1 MQSLCKSFHYSLG
14 ITALFIASTISAS
27 GSALQ
32 HRVEDLAYGQA
43 LFHYFQQE
51 ELPAIIQLLVAKQG
65 SRTQTQIEE
74 SELLLADL
82 YYSYGL

>member
-43 LFHYFQQE
+43 LFQYFQQN
-51 ELPAIIQLLVAKQG
+51 ELRPGLWPGIVSLF
-65 SRTQTQIEE
+65 
-74 SELLLADL
+74 SE
-82 YYSYGL
+82 